1 MRLLLLVFTALA
13 ALAAPGPWTP
23 ADYARTAWPG
33 GAALTRDGRALVYRI
48 DQPDLKADTL
58 RAQLWQVDLAAG
70 VPRRVAPALAEAKS
84 PRPGPGGRLAFLG
97 CREADHGVFQAY
109 VDGPQGPVRLTRRV
123 RGVADLQWRDAHRLL
138 LAAEDDP
145 DAHDRALK
153 ARKDD
158 AVVVDDAAHLVPLG
172 LWELDL
178 RTRRLRRIGATR
190 DRIGTFAVS
199 PDGRYAVA
207 VHEQGTRWEYDQRE
221 VPRTRVWD
229 LDRGTCAELPVDVHQ
244 VPDTFTWAADGRS
257 FYALYRRF
265 THPAY
270 SQAGVEAAYRAS
282 APDWKPVAL
291 PLAWDRGFGPF
302 LQGLDGRLLAC
313 LEDGLVHRM
322 AFLDPVGGAPRLL
335 ANPPEGNPMLVLAD
349 AAGTRGAALLSSA
362 RRPPQWYAVAFGP
375 EGLEVRRRLTHLNP
389 HLEGQAFARVEPY
402 RVAGAEGPVE
412 GLLYYPAD
420 YRPGRAYPLVL
431 NPHGGPALNDRDEW
445 NENEHHPC
453 QLHAQA
459 GAFVLQL
466 NYSGSTGY
474 GLAFAERLMGRYLG
488 PELVDLEKAM
498 TDLVDRGLVDPR
510 RIGLTGW
517 SNGAILGWALLA
529 DSPYP
534 LRAAS
539 LGAGDVNFVSD
550 WSNCQFGASFDGYYL
565 GASLVDDP
573 NLYWRRSILPRLGKT
588 TTPTIIFHGE
598 RDREV
603 PTEQSWQGYRF
614 LQQAGKAPV
623 RLVLFPGEGH
633 EFKQPVHIL
642 RKLEEEMAW
651 FHRYFY
657 AAP

>member
-1 MRLLLLVFTALA
+1 
-13 ALAAPGPWTP
+13 
-23 ADYARTAWPG
+23 
-33 GAALTRDGRALVYRI
+33 
-48 DQPDLKADTL
+48 
-58 RAQLWQVDLAAG
+58 
-70 VPRRVAPALAEAKS
+70 
-84 PRPGPGGRLAFLG
+84 
-97 CREADHGVFQAY
+97 
-109 VDGPQGPVRLTRRV
+109 
-123 RGVADLQWRDAHRLL
+123 
-138 LAAEDDP
+138 
-145 DAHDRALK
+145 

-158 AVVVDDAAHLVPLG
+158 AVVVDDVAHLVPLG

-178 RTRRLRRIGATR
+178 GTRKLQRLGVTR
-190 DRIGTFAVS
+190 DRIGAFQVS

-207 VHEQGTRWEYDQRE
+207 LHDPGTRWEYDQQE

-229 LDRGTCAELPVDVHQ
+229 LDRGTSVELPVDVHQ
-244 VPDTFTWAADGRS
+244 VPDAFAWAADSRS
-257 FYALYRRF
+257 FYALYRHF
-265 THPAY
+265 THPAF
-270 SQAGVEAAYRAS
+270 SQVGVEAAYRAS
-282 APDWKPVAL
+282 APGWKPVAL

-302 LQGLDGRLLAC
+302 LQALDGRLLAC
-313 LEDGLVHRM
+313 LEDGLIRRM
-322 AFLDPVGGAPRLL
+322 AFLDPAGGAPRLL
-335 ANPPEGNPMLVLAD
+335 ANPAEGHPMLVLAD
-349 AAGTRGAALLSSA
+349 ASGTKGAALLSSA
-362 RRPPQWYAVAFGP
+362 RRPPEWYAVTFGP
-375 EGLEVRRRLTHLNP
+375 KGLEVRRRLTHLNP
-389 HLEGQAFARVEPY
+389 HLEGKAFARVEPY
-402 RVAGAEGPVE
+402 HVAGAEGPVE

-431 NPHGGPALNDRDEW
+431 NPHGGPGLNDRDEW

-488 PELVDLEKAM
+488 PELVDLKQAM
-498 TDLVDRGLVDPR
+498 ADLVGRGLVDPR

-529 DSPYP
+529 DSPFP

-565 GASLVDDP
+565 GASLVDAPD
-573 NLYWRRSILPRLGKT
+573 LYWRRSILPRLGGA

-603 PTEQSWQGYRF
+603 PTEQAWQGYRF

-623 RLVLFPGEGH
+623 RLVLFPGEEH

-651 FHRYFY
+651 FDRYLY
-657 AAP
+657 AAPRP